1 MKVRWL
7 KQGNASLALVGHY
20 IAAENPAAGRRI
32 VDQIEEAVE
41 RLAQFP
47 LLGRVGVVAGT
58 RELVVPGTSY
68 LVVYCAL
75 EMEVHILRVFHC
87 RQFIQ

>member
-7 KQGNASLALVGHY
+7 KQGNASLALVEHY

-32 VDQIEEAVE
+32 VDQIEDAVG
-41 RLAQFP
+41 RLSTFP
-47 LLGRVGVVAGT
+47 LLGRVGVVPGT

-68 LVVYCAL
+68 VVVYRAFDN
-75 EMEVHILRVFHC
+75 EVQILRVFHC
-87 RQFIQ
+87 RQLIQ